1 MHAHDPFADISL
13 TAALDDLE
21 RTFEPLAA
29 LRERRA
35 RNWRA
40 AHPAFSTRGTSD
52 FPHDDQ
58 ERN

>member
-40 AHPAFSTRGTSD
+40 AHPALSSRFEGPAT
-52 FPHDDQ
+52 DDQ